1 MAEKRSDVKKKRKRK
16 AKGLRVIRP
25 NVAGIDVGSKEHY
38 VCCPPTGDEKRNV
51 RDDIKVLEADKGE
64 YMGFARMVA
73 RRKEKTS
80 S

>member
-38 VCCPPTGDEKRNV
+38 VCCPPRSDEKRNV
-51 RDDIKVLEADKGE
+51 RALLSGIMALHIFLVGEPELERKGNP
-64 YMGFARMVA
+64 MR
-73 RRKEKTS
+73 S
-80 S
+80 